1 MCQCTFSIYFLDK
14 LLQFTT
20 ATPLHTTTRTA
31 ATTRT
36 TKSPTTTTTAT
47 QKLTTT
53 IQPLATSTSTF
64 ATTTVAHWSHWGTWL
79 CSYFG
84 NLCFKTRTR
93 ECSSVGCAGASSE
106 VVQDCSTGCGSTL
119 LSSRHLSSLYYF
131 V

>member
-1 MCQCTFSIYFLDK
+1 MGQCNFSIYFLDK

-20 ATPLHTTTRTA
+20 ATTLHTTTRTA

-36 TKSPTTTTTAT
+36 TKSPTTTT

-53 IQPLATSTSTF
+53 IQTLATSTSTF
-64 ATTTVAHWSHWGTWL
+64 ATTTVAHWSNWGTWS

-93 ECSSVGCAGASSE
+93 ECSSLGCPGASSE
-106 VVQDCSTGCGSTL
+106 VVQDCSTDCVSKL
-119 LSSRHLSSLYYF
+119 LSFCHLSSL
-131 V
+131 